1 MWTDHDYTQ
10 CKTFSFQI
18 EISMQG
24 VLGTD
29 SFKLNEL
36 FISILQGLNVPL
48 QVGGEQHQVHEVPV
62 QVGTVSPSLQL
73 HTDVVQQ
80 RGQAGVVLDLVR
92 GKV

>member
-1 MWTDHDYTQ
+1 MHD
-10 CKTFSFQI
+10 
-18 EISMQG
+18 
-24 VLGTD
+24 
-29 SFKLNEL
+29 EL
-36 FISILQGLNVPL
+36 CISILQGLRVPL
-48 QVGGEQHQVHEVPV
+48 QVSPVQVGQLPV